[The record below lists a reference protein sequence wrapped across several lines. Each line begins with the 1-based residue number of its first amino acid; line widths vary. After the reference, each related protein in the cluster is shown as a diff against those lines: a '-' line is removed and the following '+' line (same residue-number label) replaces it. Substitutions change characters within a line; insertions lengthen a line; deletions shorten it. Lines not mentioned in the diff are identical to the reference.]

1 MTKRYLFIKWIHS
14 DSLEPVEFYYEL
26 GKDQWASRGIEVFAD
41 GSVAGVSYGLKE
53 AQIPVLEEVNLDPQ
67 LPGSEITEEEFE
79 AVWLEGM
86 AC

>member
-26 GKDQWASRGIEVFAD
+26 GNDQWASRGIEVFAD

-53 AQIPVLEEVNLDPQ
+53 APIPVLEEVNLDPQ
-67 LPGSEITEEEFE
+67 LQGSEITEEEFE

-86 AC
+86 SC